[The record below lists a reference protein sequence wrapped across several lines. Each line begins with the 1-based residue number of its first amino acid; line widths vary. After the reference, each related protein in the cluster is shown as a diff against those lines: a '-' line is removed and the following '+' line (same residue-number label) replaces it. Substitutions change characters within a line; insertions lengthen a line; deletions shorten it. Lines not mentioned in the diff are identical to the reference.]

1 MGLAPGLVFLLCI
14 IFFQLLHS
22 YDAAAILDWVLLCP
36 HLLADACIATVW
48 IAAWEC
54 TPQVSSGFE
63 GPIRVEA
70 VSADWQMDYNAALAT
85 ICFMLFLGFA
95 DDVLDIPWRV
105 KLTLPAVAALPLVLA
120 YGGGTG
126 ISIPKPLRVL
136 GLPTYLELG
145 LLYRIYIVMLA
156 VFCTNSINI
165 LAGQRSEEQIH
176 SFGCLEADVVGTE
189 QIM

>member
-1 MGLAPGLVFLLCI
+1 M
-14 IFFQLLHS
+14 
-22 YDAAAILDWVLLCP
+22 
-36 HLLADACIATVW
+36 
-48 IAAWEC
+48 
-54 TPQVSSGFE
+54 PQVSSGFE

-70 VSADWQMDYNAALAT
+70 VSADWHVDYNAALAT

-105 KLTLPAVAALPLVLA
+105 KLTLPALAALPLVLA

-126 ISIPKPLRVL
+126 ISIPKPLRVV

-156 VFCTNSINI
+156 VFCTNSVNI
-165 LAGQRSEEQIH
+165 LAGRRSEEQI
-176 SFGCLEADVVGTE
+176 SSVGCFESDVVGTE
-189 QIM
+189 HVGRRFLHPLLPTQAD